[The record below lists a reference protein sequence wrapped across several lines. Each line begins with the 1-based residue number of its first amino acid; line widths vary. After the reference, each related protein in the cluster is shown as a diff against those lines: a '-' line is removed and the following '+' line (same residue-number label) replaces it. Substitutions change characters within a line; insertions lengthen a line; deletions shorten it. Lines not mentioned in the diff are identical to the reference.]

1 MSKRDIQ
8 NLTQENYIAKVLD
21 KKDLDIFKNLLPELK
36 DSWSKR
42 QIYRS
47 EAEIRA
53 SVLNDVSF
61 PDNSSKYWQAVR
73 EQSVMFES
81 LINMTFEYRENEIK
95 LQKNKNNLE
104 KETDEYNK
112 QLLEIE
118 IEKLLFLRASMELIA
133 KDRIRELNLWSEI
146 KKELNDGSFDNKNFG
161 TDQLNSL
168 IKTLNFKSKLF
179 NSKTSVEEKANILS
193 VLQTAKKI
201 KNKK

>member
-1 MSKRDIQ
+1 MSKRNIQ

-47 EAEIRA
+47 EIEIRA
-53 SVLNDVSF
+53 SVLNDVNF
-61 PDNSSKYWQAVR
+61 PDNSSKYWQSVR

-95 LQKNKNNLE
+95 IQKNKNNLE

-118 IEKLLFLRASMELIA
+118 REKLLFFKASMELIA
-133 KDRIRELNLWSEI
+133 KDRIRELKIWSEI

-168 IKTLNFKSKLF
+168 IKTLNYKSKLF
-179 NSKTSVEEKANILS
+179 NSKTSVEEKVNILS
-193 VLQTAKKI
+193 VLETAKKI